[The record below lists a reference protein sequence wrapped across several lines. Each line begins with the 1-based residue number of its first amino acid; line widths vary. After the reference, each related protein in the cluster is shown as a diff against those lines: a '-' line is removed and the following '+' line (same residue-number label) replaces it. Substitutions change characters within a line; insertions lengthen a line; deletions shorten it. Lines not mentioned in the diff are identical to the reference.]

1 MMMELTID
9 DKIKLLER
17 KLADQ
22 QDLVINVSGYCNWK
36 LVGKYFIP
44 RLVKEKEIMNDIFR
58 ELREITRIAHPEKFI
73 NSAGNRIERLSAEKR
88 FINSNGV

>member
-22 QDLVINVSGYCNWK
+22 QDLVIKISRYCNWK

-44 RLVKEKEIMNDIFR
+44 KLIKEKAILQDVFR
-58 ELREITRIAHPEKFI
+58 ELREITRQAYPE
-73 NSAGNRIERLSAEKR
+73 R
-88 FINSNGV
+88 FIQS

>member
-22 QDLVINVSGYCNWK
+22 QELVIKISKYCNWK

-44 RLVKEKEIMNDIFR
+44 RLVKEKEIMSNIFR
-58 ELREITRIAHPEKFI
+58 ELREITRQAHPE
-73 NSAGNRIERLSAEKR
+73 R
-88 FINSNGV
+88 FIQS